1 LRRYGELL
9 WKAPELAAADDG
21 RVIIE
26 KHARGVAA
34 VAALEGVRAGSTQA
48 AAGLRCKHFF

>member
-34 VAALEGVRAGSTQA
+34 VAAVLSENSIRLGFAS
-48 AAGLRCKHFF
+48 